1 MKIILDF
8 KDKKIE
14 NEIINNLKLKSFD
27 LFYMEEDKNNKLM
40 IKDIQYLSYFFL
52 NNKFF
57 LKIEKNYMNNYPICL
72 EDIKKFAILDND
84 IIRI

>member
-57 LKIEKNYMNNYPICL
+57 LKIEKNYMNDYPICL
-72 EDIKKFAILDND
+72 EDIKRFTILDND

>member
-57 LKIEKNYMNNYPICL
+57 LKIEKNYMNDYPICL